1 MEMTKYAFL
10 LGSHPLMSFL
20 EILNVLDVEKIP
32 HGSYIRIGEDILIVQ
47 MKTADAKLRKLQ
59 RILGGTI
66 KIIEIVD
73 EFEGT
78 IFQVGRL
85 LTPETLIHKYFA
97 QHQSKINFGFSVY
110 STTHLVYSEIN
121 WLRNFAYQV
130 KRRFKPRY
138 SIRYVDEK
146 NFDLSSV
153 MVANNKLME
162 TGAEIV
168 IIKQDKNFKIG
179 RTRTVQDFRSYAQ
192 RDMEKPSPNPKA
204 GMLPPKLAQMMVNLS
219 RDARHKQIFDPFCGS
234 GIIPQEALLL
244 GLDILASDIDE
255 DAVKSTQ
262 ENLLWLIKT
271 HNAAAPKLG
280 YEKIKT
286 SKLTSCIR
294 QADATRSRWA
304 KANQNDV
311 CVVTEPYLGPPQRGP
326 ILLYHAKKLAAE
338 LENLYVGFFENLHKN
353 YGKINKVGMVLPVL
367 KTNEGLLYMNVL
379 DRVKELG
386 FIPKQF
392 LPAEVSKKEA
402 LATHRGGLIY
412 SRPDALVSREI
423 FVLEK
428 KA

>member
-32 HGSYIRIGEDILIVQ
+32 KGKYTRIGEDILMIELK
-47 MKTADAKLRKLQ
+47 MSDAKLQKLQ
-59 RILGGTI
+59 RLLGGTI

-78 IFQVGRL
+78 IFQVGRV
-85 LTPETLIHKYFA
+85 LTPETLLHKYFA

-110 STTHLVYSEIN
+110 SITNLVYSEIN
-121 WLRNFAYQV
+121 WLRNFAYQI
-130 KRRFKPRY
+130 KRRFKSTY

-179 RTRTVQDFRSYAQ
+179 RTRTVQDFRSYAE
-192 RDMEKPSPNPKA
+192 RDMEKPSPNPKS

-219 RDARHKQIFDPFCGS
+219 RDAKHKQIFDPFCGS

-255 DAVKSTQ
+255 GAVRSTQ
-262 ENLLWLIKT
+262 ENLTWLIKT
-271 HNAAAPKLG
+271 HDAAAPKLG
-280 YEKIKT
+280 YEKIRMTKIAGR
-286 SKLTSCIR
+286 IR
-294 QADATRSRWA
+294 EADATRSRWT
-304 KANQNDV
+304 KANQLDV

-326 ILLYHAKKLAAE
+326 VLLYHAKKLAGE
-338 LENLYVGFFENLHKN
+338 LEKLYVGFFENLHRN
-353 YGKINKVGMVLPVL
+353 YGKINKVGIVLPVL

-379 DRVKELG
+379 DRIKALG
-386 FIPKQF
+386 FVPKQF
-392 LPAEVSKKEA
+392 LPAEVAKKEA
-402 LATHRGGLIY
+402 LATHRGGLLY
-412 SRPDALVSREI
+412 ARPDAFVLREI
-423 FVLEK
+423 FILEK